1 MLIDKVDTCM
11 LIDIGL
17 RFYAVHTTHLDD
29 LEVRVT
35 DLEVLCLTF
44 SMLSNIVKSIS
55 QPTDVFSNF
64 FPCFFLIF
72 EP

>member
-1 MLIDKVDTCM
+1 MLMDKVDTCM

-35 DLEVLCLTF
+35 HLEVLCLSF
-44 SMLSNIVKSIS
+44 WLK
-55 QPTDVFSNF
+55 
-64 FPCFFLIF
+64 FL
-72 EP
+72 

>member
-1 MLIDKVDTCM
+1 MLMDKVDTCM

-35 DLEVLCLTF
+35 DLEVLCLSF
-44 SMLSNIVKSIS
+44 G
-55 QPTDVFSNF
+55 
-64 FPCFFLIF
+64 
-72 EP
+72 